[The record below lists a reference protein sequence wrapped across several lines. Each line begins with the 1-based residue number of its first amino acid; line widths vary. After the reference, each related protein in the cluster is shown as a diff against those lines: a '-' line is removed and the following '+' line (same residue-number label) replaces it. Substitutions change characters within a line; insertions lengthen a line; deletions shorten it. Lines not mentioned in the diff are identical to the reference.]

1 MNREE
6 LTRLFKDR
14 LEAFLNVLIDQ
25 FPTEKDLVMLQL
37 IVRGNVIDSD
47 LALKNFTTIIL
58 PHKDMVLKKDEEFFL
73 SKCGSLL
80 SGSLVKVKAD
90 TVDHF
95 KRIWLSDTLNDEDR
109 ESLWRWFKLFLNIA
123 IEYDKQTK

>member
-1 MNREE
+1 MNKGE
-6 LTRLFKDR
+6 LIRLFKDR

-37 IVRGNVIDSD
+37 VVRGNVIDSEK
-47 LALKNFTTIIL
+47 ALFNFTKIIL
-58 PHKDMVLKKDEEFFL
+58 PHKEMVLNKDEEFFL

-80 SGSLVKVKAD
+80 SGSLVKVKSD

-95 KRIWLSDTLNDEDR
+95 KRIWTSDTLTKEDR
-109 ESLWRWFKLFLNIA
+109 ENLWRWFKLVLNIA
-123 IEYDKQTK
+123 IEYDKQK

>member
-1 MNREE
+1 MNKGE
-6 LTRLFKDR
+6 LVRLFKDR

-37 IVRGNVIDSD
+37 VVRGNMMDSEQ
-47 LALKNFTTIIL
+47 ALYNFTTIIL
-58 PHKDMVLKKDEEFFL
+58 SHKDMVLNKDEEFFL
-73 SKCGSLL
+73 SKCGTLL

-95 KRIWLSDTLNDEDR
+95 KRIWTSETLTKDDR
-109 ESLWRWFKLFLNIA
+109 DNLWKWFKLFLNIA
-123 IEYDKQTK
+123 IEFDKQK